1 MLIKKEKK
9 GSITVYYVEKD
20 MTDEKALFLKNKKV
34 QAKNIHLIIKENAD
48 VYDNTSGE
56 LLAKFRKGVLN
67 PKKVE
72 TFYNNVISF
81 AERPTSNRGSTSGS
95 KSKNVGDNPQ
105 IMSNIFGYFD
115 AFSPSQKLIFKK
127 RGIKTPLPIRET
139 RFNMDYP
146 EKYEKCV
153 PLIQEIDEQYA
164 KLIPKKYALQKK
176 KAGQTPFRI
185 ANTCFT
191 TITTNVNFQTTI
203 HKDVGDDPEGFGNL
217 TVIEYGKYTGGET
230 CFPQYGIGFDVRNYD
245 VLFMNVHEWHGNL
258 PIKKESADARRLSIV
273 CYLRLKV
280 WEKTKGKTRKFMIQ
294 HNKTLKNMRVRTR
307 EPNQGT

>member
-9 GSITVYYVEKD
+9 ASITLYYVEKD
-20 MTDEKALFLKNKKV
+20 ITDEKSLSLKNKKV
-34 QAKNIHLIIKENAD
+34 QAKSISLIIKEDAD
-48 VYDNTSGE
+48 VYDNTTGE

-67 PKKVE
+67 EKKVE
-72 TFYNNVISF
+72 SFYTNVISF
-81 AERPTSNRGSTSGS
+81 AEKPTNNRGSTSGS
-95 KSKNVGDNPQ
+95 KSKNVFNNPH
-105 IMSNIFGYFD
+105 IMSNIFGFFD
-115 AFSPSQKLIFKK
+115 AFSPSQKMIFKK
-127 RGIKTPLPIRET
+127 KGIKTPLAIRET

-146 EKYEKCV
+146 EKYQECV
-153 PLIQEIDEQYA
+153 PLIQEIDHQYA
-164 KLIPKKYALQKK
+164 KLVPKKYALQKK

-280 WEKTKGKTRKFMIQ
+280 WERSKGKTRKFMIK
-294 HNKTLKNMRVRTR
+294 HNQTLKNLRVKK
-307 EPNQGT
+307 